1 MTIPPPFSISSAY
14 ASKFGLSAGDSI
26 TLKEKYEDKTYT
38 FTVTQIY
45 PYEASLVVFL
55 SRDHLNDVFDLGK
68 DMYGGYFSSSEITDI
83 DDKYIG
89 SVIDLDALTKISRQL
104 SVSMGSM
111 MGMVNL
117 FAVAIYMILIY
128 LLSKII
134 IEKNAQSISMTKILG
149 YTNGEISRLYIL
161 STSIV
166 IVLCLLISLP
176 IETTIMEVLFREM
189 MLQSISGWI
198 ALWIDPMIYVQ
209 MFVIGLVTYAV
220 VALLEYKKIRKVP
233 MGEALKNVE

>member
-89 SVIDLDALTKISRQL
+89 SVIDLETLTKMTRQMKI
-104 SVSMGSM
+104 SMGGM
-111 MGMVNL
+111 MWLVS
-117 FAVAIYMILIY
+117 F
-128 LLSKII
+128 
-134 IEKNAQSISMTKILG
+134 
-149 YTNGEISRLYIL
+149 
-161 STSIV
+161 
-166 IVLCLLISLP
+166 
-176 IETTIMEVLFREM
+176 
-189 MLQSISGWI
+189 LQ
-198 ALWIDPMIYVQ
+198 
-209 MFVIGLVTYAV
+209 F
-220 VALLEYKKIRKVP
+220 
-233 MGEALKNVE
+233 